1 MLMERTIL
9 IVSDLHLGAG
19 EILGGK
25 KNPLEDFYYD
35 GNFSEFLE
43 WKSKQGA
50 EQLELLILGDALDF
64 PQVLPEIGHSC
75 QDPKLGT
82 TQEESLNRLE
92 SIMQGHPIFFDALK
106 SWLSK
111 GNILR
116 FLRGNHDIDL
126 IWPDVQTRL
135 RRVLGGD
142 INLIFEKG
150 LVYRDQGLY
159 CEHGNQYSVENTFMN
174 VLRPL
179 VTGPHGEERLERCW
193 GTYFMDIVYN
203 DIEARFPI
211 IDNVGDGQEIRGAL
225 LAMKSEKVHF
235 TGKLVGQILK
245 IAYRAGLPV
254 TGWIG
259 SWVMGEE
266 TVSFPPE
273 DSLSKTRIATAED
286 FLRHLRDPELTEAL
300 LRRYKGED
308 DFRKQFETEI
318 AEVIREQADEDV
330 HLLPTEDINLTMG
343 LLTGK
348 NSYQRAAER
357 ILQEED
363 GVQIVVF
370 GHTHA
375 PVDGNHPPVELFG
388 DVAGKYF
395 NSGSWTS
402 SLDLDDPRNQG
413 LSFDELC
420 KSGIRKDTLDYVE
433 VTISSDGGVQAALG
447 RA

>member
-1 MLMERTIL
+1 MERTIL

-19 EILGGK
+19 ENANGK
-25 KNPLEDFYYD
+25 VNPLEDFHYD
-35 GNFSEFLE
+35 GKFAEFLE

-50 EQLELLILGDALDF
+50 KKLELLILGDAFDF
-64 PQVLPEIGHSC
+64 PQVIPEIGRSC
-75 QDPKLGT
+75 HDPKLGT
-82 TQEESLNRLE
+82 TQAESLTRLDL
-92 SIMQGHPIFFDALK
+92 IIQGHPIFFDALK

-126 IWPDVQTRL
+126 IWHDVQTRL

-142 INLIFEKG
+142 INLVFEKG
-150 LVYRDQGLY
+150 HFYRDQGLY
-159 CEHGNQYSVENTFMN
+159 CEHGNQYSVENAFMN

-179 VTGPHGEERLERCW
+179 VTGTHGEERLERCW
-193 GTYFMDIVYN
+193 GTYFMDTVYN
-203 DIEARFPI
+203 DIEDRFPV
-211 IDNVGDGQEIRGAL
+211 IDNVEDGQAIRGAL

-235 TGKLVGQILK
+235 TGKVVGQILK

-259 SWVMGEE
+259 YWVMGEE
-266 TVSFPPE
+266 TA
-273 DSLSKTRIATAED
+273 SLPTENTRIANAED
-286 FLRHLRDPELTEAL
+286 FLRHLRDPELAEAL
-300 LRRYKGED
+300 LRRYRDED
-308 DFRKQFETEI
+308 DFRKQFEAEI
-318 AEVIREQADEDV
+318 NEVIREQADKDV

-348 NSYQRAAER
+348 SSYQRAAEK
-357 ILQEED
+357 ILQEEN
-363 GVQIVVF
+363 GVQVVVF

-375 PVDGNHPPVELFG
+375 PIDGAHPPVELSV
-388 DVAGKYF
+388 DIPGKYF

-402 SLDLDDPRNQG
+402 SVDLDDPRNQG
-413 LSFDELC
+413 MSFDELC

-433 VTISSDGGVQAALG
+433 VTIASDGGVKAILG